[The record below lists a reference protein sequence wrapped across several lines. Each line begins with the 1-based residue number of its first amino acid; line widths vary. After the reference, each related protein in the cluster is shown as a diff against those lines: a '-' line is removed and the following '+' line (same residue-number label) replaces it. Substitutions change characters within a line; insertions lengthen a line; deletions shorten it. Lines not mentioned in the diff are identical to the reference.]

1 MVTPL
6 AMVNAPPVNN
16 AGLELLVV
24 VVASPIMIAV
34 AAKPNG
40 PLVFTATSAPA
51 INVPS
56 LMLVVPV

>member
-16 AGLELLVV
+16 EGLELLVV
-24 VVASPIMIAV
+24 VVASPMIIAV
-34 AAKPNG
+34 AEFPNG
-40 PLVFTATSAPA
+40 QLVLKGMAAPA

-56 LMLVVPV
+56 LTVVDPV